1 MTTFW
6 ETRYATEGA
15 IWGHQPSKTVERA
28 HTQFRQCGI
37 QTLLIPGS
45 GNGSNVRLF
54 TDSGYD
60 VTGIEI
66 SETALALAQARKL
79 FARTSSTQTKS

>member
-1 MTTFW
+1 MKTFW

-15 IWGHQPSKTVERA
+15 IWGQQPSKTVERA

-37 QTLLIPGS
+37 QALLIPGC
-45 GNGSNVRLF
+45 GYGSNVRLF
-54 TDSGYD
+54 TDNGYD

-79 FARTSSTQTKS
+79 FARTSSTKAES